1 MWEGR
6 GVSFMWYA
14 LGGRANIPLAISGLA
29 LRLDEVSSSCVGESM
44 VNCLRR
50 LEMTK
55 KETIWTIL

>member
-1 MWEGR
+1 
-6 GVSFMWYA
+6 MWYA